1 MNMDMSRLAVRGIS
15 CRLCA
20 ALLLF
25 LLALFSCRGL
35 AFAESPAD
43 VSPSQILVLYN
54 ADLRAR
60 HPLISSAQDSLAVA
74 EHYARMHTDPVTG
87 EKPYL
92 LGLTDGRSSKSLL
105 SDDHLEEESNDN
117 GCGVVYRPHD
127 SKRSVPACEMRDSRL
142 VEVVLP
148 ESEVPW
154 DLDTLGLE
162 IESDDSSNRAR
173 FLLVENGSSLYPD
186 KVRVRRDGDWQIRAL
201 GGFFIQGPLTAKAR
215 CGNVQGDV
223 HEWSAE
229 YKDIQHAS
237 WSSTG
242 LDGIRDDQNY
252 LDFVETPIKAFL
264 EDPSNA
270 RPDGTLLKDHVLYIV
285 VCRGLPRTVSAPYG
299 IATGVGLQLRD
310 YGSEI
315 DFCQRLQ
322 LMYYDFENLH
332 RNEVQPMRFAPAS
345 ASTKSAFTNILL
357 RTRLSMPLQGVDINP
372 FLHPAAYRTGGGQ
385 TGIDV
390 PRFTSVSRA
399 MRPDRHL
406 FFAMRIDGQTP
417 LEAMELVDR
426 AVYASSYAG
435 PEMGVLA
442 DVPLSQAVERI
453 GEIGERTPAKPFWDL
468 GYRHLF
474 QHPKGRVRLDL
485 FRLTPD
491 CGFFNSGPVFLPG
504 GIAAFVQSN
513 QGWNMQDSR
522 FHKHLMQGV
531 TMTAGSA
538 RVDPRK
544 TPHIHSHSFWDEAV
558 FYPALR
564 EGRPVGEILLSNQ
577 LHLGWITSFVG
588 DPLYRLP
595 LEPQKP
601 TGMTGLTWEKNVRVA
616 SVRDAEHGNGYLVM
630 ADLGSSAHEPRLAQ
644 MRLGRI
650 EDEGDEVKKHL
661 FERFSSRPC
670 VFVPKR
676 EVRKD
681 DLWRLE
687 LMDPFGNTAMLTGS
701 LE

>member
-1 MNMDMSRLAVRGIS
+1 MYTDMSSFVVRGIS
-15 CRLCA
+15 CRLSA
-20 ALLLF
+20 ALLL
-25 LLALFSCRGL
+25 LLCALIFCRGL
-35 AFAESPAD
+35 AFAKASD
-43 VSPSQILVLYN
+43 DISPSQVLVLYN
-54 ADLRAR
+54 ADWRAR
-60 HPLISSAQDSLAVA
+60 HPLIPSAQDSLAVA

-87 EKPYL
+87 ERPYL
-92 LGLTDGRSSKSLL
+92 LGLTGARSSKSLL
-105 SDDHLEEESNDN
+105 AGDHLQERSHDN
-117 GCGVVYRPHD
+117 SCGVVYQPRD
-127 SKRSVPACEMRDSRL
+127 SKRPVPACEMRDSRM
-142 VEVVLP
+142 VEVALP
-148 ESEVPW
+148 RSKVPW
-154 DLDTLGLE
+154 DLGTLRLE
-162 IESDDSSNRAR
+162 IESDDSSSRTR
-173 FLLVENGSSLYPD
+173 LVLVENGLSLYPD
-186 KVRVRRDGDWQIRAL
+186 KVRVRHGEDWQIRAL
-201 GGFFIQGPLTAKAR
+201 GGLILPGSFTARAR

-229 YKDIQHAS
+229 YKDIRQAS

-252 LDFVETPIKAFL
+252 LDFVEAPIKAFL

-285 VCRGLPRTVSAPYG
+285 VCHGLPRTVSAPYG

-322 LMYYDFENLH
+322 LMYYDFKSLH
-332 RNEVQPMRFAPAS
+332 LSEVQPMRFAPVS
-345 ASTKSAFTNILL
+345 SSKPNAFANILL
-357 RTRLSMPLQGVDINP
+357 RTRMSMPLEGVDANP
-372 FLHPAAYRTGGGQ
+372 FVHPAAYRKGGNKAGL
-385 TGIDV
+385 GS
-390 PRFTSVSRA
+390 PRFTSALRA
-399 MRPDRHL
+399 LRPDRHL

-426 AVYASSYAG
+426 GVYASRYAG
-435 PEMGVLA
+435 PELGVLP
-442 DVPLSQAVERI
+442 DIPLRKAPERV
-453 GEIGERTPAKPFWDL
+453 GEIGDRTPAKPFWDL

-485 FRLTPD
+485 FRLAPD

-513 QGWNMQDSR
+513 QGWNVKNSR
-522 FHKHLMQGV
+522 FHEFLRQGV
-531 TMTAGSA
+531 TVTAGAA

-564 EGRPVGEILLSNQ
+564 EGRPVGEILLGNQ
-577 LHLGWITSFVG
+577 VHMGWITSFVG

-595 LEPQKP
+595 LVPQKP
-601 TGMTGLTWEKNVRVA
+601 GGLNGLTWEKNVRVA
-616 SVRDAEHGNGYLVM
+616 PVRDAERGRGYLVM

-650 EDEGDEVKKHL
+650 AAEGDGAKHV
-661 FERFSSRPC
+661 FERFASRPC
-670 VFVPKR
+670 IFVPKR
-676 EVRKD
+676 EVRKRD
-681 DLWRLE
+681 PWRLE
-687 LMDPFGNTAMLTGS
+687 LMDPFGNTATLAGT